1 MISPIG
7 NNIENNNIISFASS
21 NNQEKKQLDYSH
33 DTLLKNNFVTRTRIG
48 FDKFTN
54 ALTIYPTKGITGNKN
69 SNFYEFLTM
78 GTIPYLAGSA
88 MLMGVFNLA
97 NKHFSH
103 FDKSKANVVGKKL
116 ALGVIFY
123 GLAKNISKSFIT
135 TPVKHL
141 TGVDTELPYARVVNE
156 LPDSVD
162 DTDVVSIEYHKVFES
177 IEFPRWDLLYG
188 DDTKGEARN
197 QYYDKIAHKLGL
209 GDNLND
215 SDQDTKPLIRE
226 IVVKSNMAKTISS
239 YLWAATAVGFAMQ
252 KPWEGFMDMATLK
265 FWKKDKFK
273 QTCSA
278 FYKAA
283 KESGKLFYN
292 GEGHGIKKHAGKFML
307 GAAALSTVLGVANV
321 INYSKKPDTRDCAD
335 VIVQSERYEVC

>member
-1 MISPIG
+1 MILPLG
-7 NNIENNNIISFASS
+7 NEINNTNLSFASS
-21 NNQEKKQLDYSH
+21 NKQEKKLDYSH

-97 NKHFSH
+97 NKYYSH
-103 FDKSKANVVGKKL
+103 FDKSKAGVVGKKL

-123 GLAKNISKSFIT
+123 GLAKNISKSFVT
-135 TPVKHL
+135 APVKKL
-141 TGVDTELPYARVVNE
+141 TGVDTELPYAKVNYE
-156 LPDSVD
+156 LPDDVN

-197 QYYDKIAHKLGL
+197 QYYDKIAKKLGL

-215 SDQDTKPLIRE
+215 SDQDVKPLIRE

-252 KPWEGFMDMATLK
+252 KPWEGFMDNATLK
-265 FWKKDKFK
+265 FWKKEQFK
-273 QTCSA
+273 QTCSS
-278 FYKAA
+278 FCTAA
-283 KESGKLFYN
+283 KDAAKLFYN
-292 GEGHGIKKHAGKFML
+292 GEGKGLAKHGGKIML
-307 GAAALSTVLGVANV
+307 GLSALATVLGVANTV
-321 INYSKKPDTRDCAD
+321 NYSKKPDKLSAGD
-335 VIVQSERYEVC
+335 VIIPTEKYEVC

>member
-7 NNIENNNIISFASS
+7 SNLENKISFSASDQ
-21 NNQEKKQLDYSH
+21 QEKKLNYSH

-54 ALTIYPTKGITGNKN
+54 ALTIYPAKGITGNKN

-78 GTIPYLAGSA
+78 GTVPYIAGSA

-103 FDKSKANVVGKKL
+103 FDKKKADVLGKKM

-123 GLAKNISKSFIT
+123 GLAKNISKSFVT

-141 TGVDTELPYARVVNE
+141 TGVDTELPYAKVNYE

-162 DTDVVSIEYHKVFES
+162 DTDVVSIEYHKVYES

-188 DDTKGEARN
+188 DDSKGEIRN
-197 QYYDKIAHKLGL
+197 GYFDKIAKKLGL
-209 GDNLND
+209 GENLND
-215 SDQDTKPLIRE
+215 SDQEAKPVIRE
-226 IVVKSNMAKTISS
+226 VVVKTNMAKTLSS
-239 YLWAATAVGFAMQ
+239 YMWAATAVGIAMQ
-252 KPWEGFMDMATLK
+252 KPWEGFMNGISFK
-265 FWKKDKFK
+265 FWKKGVADR
-273 QTCSA
+273 TCTS
-278 FYKAA
+278 FVRAA
-283 KESGKLFYN
+283 KESAKLFYN
-292 GEGHGIKKHAGKFML
+292 GEGQGLRKHGGKIML
-307 GAAALSTVLGVANV
+307 GLAALSTIGGIANV
-321 INYSKKPDTRDCAD
+321 MNFSKKPAGVNASD
-335 VIVQSERYEVC
+335 VIVESEKYEVC